1 MECGAE
7 CSFAR
12 PDPVEVRRRAAHLER
27 PAGPEDHGQVDVL
40 RGGDDA
46 AHAIMTTDSRPKEV
60 AVSVEMPGGRVIVG
74 GAAKGVGMIHPNM
87 ATMLAFLTTDANVSQ
102 HLLQNILS
110 QSVSK
115 SFNQIDVDGDQ
126 STNDTVLIFSNGNSD
141 VSITPQS
148 SHFDVFQRAIS
159 FVCTY
164 LAKEIAKDGE
174 GASKLIEVTVEKA
187 KSESDAL
194 VASKSVAGSLLV
206 KTAVYGRDPNW
217 GRIMMAVG
225 KTGIP
230 LNESKIDIYI
240 NEIQIVSEGKAISY
254 NVNSVVAALGKKEVG
269 IKISLNIGDGFGQAW
284 GSDLTEEY
292 VVFNSAYTT

>member
-1 MECGAE
+1 
-7 CSFAR
+7 
-12 PDPVEVRRRAAHLER
+12 
-27 PAGPEDHGQVDVL
+27 
-40 RGGDDA
+40 
-46 AHAIMTTDSRPKEV
+46 
-60 AVSVEMPGGRVIVG
+60 
-74 GAAKGVGMIHPNM
+74 
-87 ATMLAFLTTDANVSQ
+87 Q

-141 VSITPQS
+141 VSITPES
-148 SHFDVFQRAIS
+148 SYFDVFQRAIS